1 MTHDQIHETVT
12 DIEHAVLAQIDH
24 NDITVDDHL
33 TMAVMMEEAADRQLA
48 QAERI
53 ERQGQQYQGVSR

>member
-12 DIEHAVLAQIDH
+12 NIEHAVMAQINQD
-24 NDITVDDHL
+24 DITVDDYL

-48 QAERI
+48 EAQSI
-53 ERQGQQYQGVSR
+53 SRARHRDSDR

>member
-12 DIEHAVLAQIDH
+12 DIEHAVLAQIDY

-48 QAERI
+48 EAAALEAQ
-53 ERQGQQYQGVSR
+53 S